1 MKEINEENFKS
12 RYLLFY
18 DNYKKG
24 NYILSVYIDE
34 DYNKFIN
41 VLDLDLM
48 ENTYYIE
55 ESSYNSNTK
64 YKKGRTKNE
73 YNN

>member
-64 YKKGRTKNE
+64 
-73 YNN
+73 

>member
-1 MKEINEENFKS
+1 MREIEEQDFKS

-24 NYILSVYIDE
+24 NYVLNIYIDK
-34 DYNKFIN
+34 DLNKFIN

-55 ESSYNSNTK
+55 E
-64 YKKGRTKNE
+64 
-73 YNN
+73 

>member
-1 MKEINEENFKS
+1 MREIEEQDFKS

-24 NYILSVYIDE
+24 NYILSVYIDK
-34 DYNKFIN
+34 NLNNFIN

-48 ENTYYIE
+48 ENTYYVE
-55 ESSYNSNTK
+55 E
-64 YKKGRTKNE
+64 
-73 YNN
+73 

>member
-1 MKEINEENFKS
+1 MKEINEKDFKS

-48 ENTYYIE
+48 ENTYCIE
-55 ESSYNSNTK
+55 ESSHNSNTK
-64 YKKGRTKNE
+64 
-73 YNN
+73 

>member
-1 MKEINEENFKS
+1 MREIEEQDFKS

-24 NYILSVYIDE
+24 SYVLNIYIDK
-34 DYNKFIN
+34 DLNKFIN

-55 ESSYNSNTK
+55 K
-64 YKKGRTKNE
+64 
-73 YNN
+73 

>member
-1 MKEINEENFKS
+1 MKEINEKDFKS

-18 DNYKKG
+18 NNYKKG

-55 ESSYNSNTK
+55 ESSHNSNTK
-64 YKKGRTKNE
+64 
-73 YNN
+73 